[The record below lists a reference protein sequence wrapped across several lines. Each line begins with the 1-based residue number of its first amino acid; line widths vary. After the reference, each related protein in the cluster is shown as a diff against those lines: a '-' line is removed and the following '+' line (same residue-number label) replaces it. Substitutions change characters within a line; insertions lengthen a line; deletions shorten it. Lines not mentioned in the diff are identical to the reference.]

1 MKNGDKI
8 TCEIESLTKGQLS
21 IKPDYTTGTIV
32 VDWQAVAHLE
42 STQLFVV
49 TDTDGNVYSGRLTA
63 GAAEHAITIVGRESN
78 AVSDDAVV
86 EINEMGNNFW
96 NSLSGNI
103 AVGTSFTP
111 SNSQGTM
118 TVQSGLVYQSKEN
131 VATLDLNS
139 QFATQE
145 KAKDTN
151 ETTVKTSFFHQLSET
166 KWYGGGIANFLS
178 SSEQQIALESTI
190 GAALARRLIFTN
202 RTNLTAIGGLG
213 YTNQRNSSGASDT
226 RRSHALDA
234 ATAIQFS
241 MFRFKT
247 TSLDTTIWAYPG
259 LTDPGHVRT
268 TVNQDIYYKF
278 HNNLYI
284 SLSFYD
290 NFDNQPVVGAPS
302 NNFGGTTALGW
313 SFH

>member
-8 TCEIESLTKGQLS
+8 TCEIQSLAKGQLS

-32 VDWQAVAHLE
+32 IDWTKVARLE

-49 TDTDGNVYSGRLTA
+49 TDTQGKVYSGTLT
-63 GAAEHAITIVGRESN
+63 GGVAEHAVTIVGRQSHEM
-78 AVSDDAVV
+78 SDEAVV
-86 EINEMGNNFW
+86 EISEMGDTFW
-96 NSLSGNI
+96 KSISGNV
-103 AVGTSFTP
+103 ALGTSFTP
-111 SNSQGTM
+111 SNSQGTL
-118 TVQSGLVYQSKEN
+118 TVQSSLVYQSKKN
-131 VATLDLNS
+131 LASFDLNS

-145 KAKDTN
+145 KADDTN
-151 ETTVKTSFFHQLSET
+151 ETTVKTAFFHQLS
-166 KWYGGGIANFLS
+166 KSRWYGGGIANFLS
-178 SSEQQIALESTI
+178 SSQQQIALESTI
-190 GAALARRLIFTN
+190 GGALANRLIFTN
-202 RTNLTAIGGLG
+202 RTTLVAIGGLG
-213 YTNQRNSSGASDT
+213 YTNERDSSSASG
-226 RRSHALDA
+226 SGKSNALDA

-241 MFRFKT
+241 LFRFNT
-247 TSLDTTIWAYPG
+247 TSFDTTIWAYPS

-268 TVNQDIYYKF
+268 TANQNIYYKF

-290 NFDNQPVVGAPS
+290 NFDNQPVSGAPS